1 MTELRSVEESSCS
14 VEEEI
19 SGAVPNLSEQE
30 SKKKASRA
38 KSKEEWRKRDRIVE
52 FSSQL

>member
-1 MTELRSVEESSCS
+1 VTELRSVEESSCS

-30 SKKKASRA
+30 SKKEANRA
-38 KSKEEWRKRDRIVE
+38 KSKKEW
-52 FSSQL
+52 